1 MRSEMK
7 IPFKNFYDF
16 SQYYIS
22 LRGLNLWNK
31 IIISKKLT
39 FNDSDSL
46 QALNREL
53 ELFLLSLGL
62 NELEILK

>member
-7 IPFKNFYDF
+7 ILFKNFYDF

-46 QALNREL
+46 EALNREL